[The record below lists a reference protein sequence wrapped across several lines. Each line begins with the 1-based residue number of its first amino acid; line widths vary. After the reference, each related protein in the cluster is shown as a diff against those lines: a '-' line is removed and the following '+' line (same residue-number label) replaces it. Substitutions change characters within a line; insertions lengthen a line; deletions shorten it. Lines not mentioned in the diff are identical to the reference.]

1 MAKVSKRD
9 QSDPEQSDCAESL
22 EAPRLAELTIK
33 LSQIAGL
40 HPAVVAA
47 YEALSV
53 PVFRFPVLQAKSDPA
68 FVAVLK
74 NLPIRV
80 TRERHRLRCVGNVR
94 AYQALLR
101 VATPDQLISC
111 IEVSNTTVDQIRI
124 DCINEL
130 IYLPVIS
137 GVHFSEIKIL
147 HAVARRAADAEIWNS
162 PEPLDRYFAKVYGVD
177 RRQFA
182 NEVRTD
188 TSAPV
193 APDPDTNQPKIHDR
207 TDASVSLPEPP
218 TPTTP
223 LSAKP
228 SPLAENPSRKSV
240 SYEIRKAGTLLGH
253 FQPVD
258 AHGLDQFVSGQDD
271 IEIRQCDPDPAA
283 TSELPSVTLPDREEP
298 LVALKPAQPV
308 TNPIELG
315 SDT

>member
-1 MAKVSKRD
+1 MAKASRRD
-9 QSDPEQSDCAESL
+9 KSDPEQTDCAESI
-22 EAPRLAELTIK
+22 EAARLTELTIK

-40 HPAVVAA
+40 HPAVLAA
-47 YEALSV
+47 YESLSV

-68 FVAVLK
+68 LVAVLA

-80 TRERHRLRCVGNVR
+80 TRERHRLRCVGNIR
-94 AYQALLR
+94 AYQALLA
-101 VATPDQLISC
+101 VSPPDQLISC
-111 IEVSNTTVDQIRI
+111 IEVSNTTVDQIRM

-130 IYLPVIS
+130 IYLPVIA

-147 HAVARRAADAEIWNS
+147 HAVAGRAALAGIWNS
-162 PEPLDRYFAKVYGVD
+162 PEPLDQYFAKVYGVD

-182 NEVRTD
+182 NKVRTD

-193 APDPDTNQPKIHDR
+193 APDPDTNQPANHDS
-207 TDASVSLPEPP
+207 TDGADSLPEPP

-228 SPLAENPSRKSV
+228 SPLAEKPSSKSV
-240 SYEIRKAGTLLGH
+240 TYEIRKAGTLLGH

-258 AHGLDQFVSGQDD
+258 AHGLDQLASAQHD
-271 IEIRQCDPDPAA
+271 IEIRQCEPNPAA
-283 TSELPSVTLPDREEP
+283 TPESPSVPLPDREESLAVP
-298 LVALKPAQPV
+298 KPAQPV
-308 TNPIELG
+308 ANPLELG